1 MLTTMTTFLGLLPI
15 MFETSMQA
23 QLVIPMTL
31 SLGWGILFG
40 TVLTLLMIPS
50 LYLILD
56 DFLSLFSDSD
66 EDDEQGVFTGPGASE
81 QMPHAPH

>member
-1 MLTTMTTFLGLLPI
+1 LGLLPI
-15 MFETSMQA
+15 MFETSLQA

-56 DFLSLFSDSD
+56 DFMGLFIDPD
-66 EDDEQGVFTGPGASE
+66 EEEGEGGLTVPSASE
-81 QMPHAPH
+81 QMSHAPH